1 MLADGLHRASGA
13 EMKIMKN
20 QKLTSREKR
29 QARTPAVLT
38 AETVGLDPALYAA
51 ALRYLFDRPVPGKK
65 EQEWYWNHDEREFAA
80 TPLEWTRIQAVLF
93 ANAGTDLA
101 PYDNQQVGMGLN
113 HVMSNNAGDI
123 PHMATDASVP
133 LADAMQMMK
142 AFPFLW
148 RDCIGPRLDQAEAAG
163 DTSSVKRLD
172 FVCHMWFDV
181 WPTFWNAKHI
191 PEWRDA
197 LWQVFCEMLD
207 MPCREVQ
214 RSALHGIGHSVREL
228 KRDEVV
234 KQRIASFVDVV
245 KGDAELVNYAHAA
258 ANGMVQ

>member
-1 MLADGLHRASGA
+1 MR
-13 EMKIMKN
+13 IMKK
-20 QKLTSREKR
+20 QKFTSRETRK
-29 QARTPAVLT
+29 AESSAALT
-38 AETVGLDPALYAA
+38 AETIGLDPALYAA
-51 ALRYLFDRPVPGKK
+51 ALRYLFDRPVPAKK
-65 EQEWYWNHDEREFAA
+65 EQEWYWDHDEREFAA

-93 ANAGTDLA
+93 ANAGSDLA
-101 PYDNQQVGMGLN
+101 PYNNQQVGMGLN

-148 RDCIGPRLDQAEAAG
+148 RDCIGPRLDQAEATG
-163 DTSSVKRLD
+163 DSDGVKRLD

-197 LWQVFCEMLD
+197 VWHVLCEMLD
-207 MPCREVQ
+207 MPFREVQ
-214 RSALHGIGHSVREL
+214 RSALHGIGHTVHDLQRKEAI
-228 KRDEVV
+228 D
-234 KQRIASFVDVV
+234 QRIARFVTTVAQ
-245 KGDAELVNYAHAA
+245 DAELVNYARAA
-258 ANGMVQ
+258 ADGMVQ